1 VSKKSRREQ
10 RRLQE
15 QRRSAGQR
23 RTPSQARR
31 APEPRR
37 PRQKP
42 SFWRGPW
49 PIALILGAIVGLVI
63 LFIVISRITTP
74 PPSANTSPPADPTVI
89 SEVTHV
95 SSAVTD
101 AVGTAGAP
109 DPLAHKTA
117 TLLTGAGGKP
127 EMLYVGAEWCP
138 FCAAERWAMVVA
150 LGRFG
155 TFSGLHFTTSADAP
169 EVFPGTHTLSFYGST
184 YTSAYL
190 DFVPV
195 EQEDRNRKTLQSP
208 TAQQQQLMQTYD
220 PDGSIPF
227 IDIGNQYTMVG
238 QGVLPNSLQGL
249 SWQQIASSLSN
260 PDSPVTKAIVG
271 NANYLT
277 AAICKL
283 SGAASAPICRD
294 PTIAQIAGQL
304 P

>member
-1 VSKKSRREQ
+1 MSKKSRRDQ
-10 RRLQE
+10 RRGKTQRPTTDQHRAPQ
-15 QRRSAGQR
+15 QRRQ
-23 RTPSQARR
+23 
-31 APEPRR
+31 PEPRR
-37 PRQKP
+37 ARHQR

-49 PIALILGAIVGLVI
+49 PIPLSLGAIIGLVI
-63 LFIVISRITTP
+63 LFVVISRITTP
-74 PPSANTSPPADPTVI
+74 PPSANTSPTADPTVI
-89 SEVTHV
+89 SELTHV
-95 SSAVTD
+95 SSAVTA
-101 AVGTAGAP
+101 AVGTGGAP
-109 DPLAHKTA
+109 DPLTHKTA

-195 EQEDRNRKTLQSP
+195 EEEDRNHKPLQSP
-208 TAQQQQLMQTYD
+208 TAQQQQLVQTYD

-249 SWQQIASSLSN
+249 SWQQIASALSN

-283 SGAASAPICRD
+283 SGAANAPICRD